1 MSPRARF
8 VATATV
14 VGVIAGAVGVT
25 GGILARRAL
34 DDGPEPVDG
43 EFVLDEPGIFQQP
56 TDAVNP
62 DTSGDALPDVVLTDV
77 DGVPVTLDA
86 YSGRPLIVNVWFSR
100 CAPCRREL
108 RDFAEVHAE
117 VGDRIQFVGIDP
129 FDTVAT
135 MQEFAAER
143 GVVYD
148 LLRDPEREFTNA
160 MGIIGYPVTLFVDAD
175 GRILRQTGV
184 IDADGLRSAIEELY

>member
-8 VATATV
+8 VAIATV
-14 VGVIAGAVGVT
+14 VGVIVGVA
-25 GGILARRAL
+25 GGTLARRAL

-62 DTSGDALPDVVLTDV
+62 DVSGDVLPDVDLADV
-77 DGVPVTLDA
+77 DGAAMGFDA
-86 YSGRPLIVNVWFSR
+86 YAGRPLIINVWFSR

-117 VGDRIQFVGIDP
+117 VGDQVQFVGVDP

-135 MQEFAAER
+135 MQEFATER
-143 GVVYD
+143 GVTYD
-148 LLRDPEREFTNA
+148 LLLDPEREFTNA
-160 MGIIGYPVTLFVDAD
+160 IGIIGYPVTLFVDAD

-184 IDADGLRSAIEELY
+184 IDADGLRTAIEELY